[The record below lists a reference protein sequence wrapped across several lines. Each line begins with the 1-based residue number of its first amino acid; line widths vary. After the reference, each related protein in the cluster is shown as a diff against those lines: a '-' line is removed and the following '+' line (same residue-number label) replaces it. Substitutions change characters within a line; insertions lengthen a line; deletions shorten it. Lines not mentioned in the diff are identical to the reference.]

1 MANVTCSNCGAT
13 LIAGAKF
20 CRQCGRLV
28 VAESAATLT
37 EATTRTLRPPAD
49 FGAQP
54 TSYIPSQPTGHA
66 YMSPVE
72 MSSTQP
78 AYVTSTLERK
88 GQKQSIWLLGT
99 LATVALLLIV
109 AAIFALG
116 IIKFN
121 QGGKTATTPPIVT
134 APEPPGVAV
143 PEIPPPPQPPEPTAP
158 SASNSISREFIYPE
172 SEILVDMPSG
182 SGGSLL
188 QLQSADSYQKVLDWY
203 LAKLK
208 PDNIFRSP
216 GQNGVG
222 QNAILKSANLM
233 AVITSTGEGTQI
245 VLKKLDGME
254 TFTDN

>member
-1 MANVTCSNCGAT
+1 
-13 LIAGAKF
+13 
-20 CRQCGRLV
+20 
-28 VAESAATLT
+28 
-37 EATTRTLRPPAD
+37 
-49 FGAQP
+49 
-54 TSYIPSQPTGHA
+54 
-66 YMSPVE
+66 MSPVE
-72 MSSTQP
+72 MSPTQP

-99 LATVALLLIV
+99 LATVALLFVV

-121 QGGKTATTPPIVT
+121 QGGKTATAPPIVT
-134 APEPPGVAV
+134 VPEPPRVAV
-143 PEIPPPPQPPEPTAP
+143 PEIPPPPQPPEPAAP
-158 SASNSISREFIYPE
+158 SASNAISREFIYPE
-172 SEILVDMPSG
+172 AEIMVDMASG

-188 QLQSADSYQKVLDWY
+188 QLRSADSYQKVLDWY

-222 QNAILKSANLM
+222 QNAILKSGNLM
-233 AVITSTGEGTQI
+233 AVITSAGDETQI

-254 TFTDN
+254 TFMDN